1 MNPILAGII
10 GGAGVGMTNIA
21 GQLDEQQKRDQAERL
36 ARDKMAQEQQYHDA
50 LVTIERDKLNQATT
64 PYDALFKMMGQPVP
78 GGLDPNQRVPIAMAD
93 KIIAG
98 LQETQKAQREQ
109 ERALSTGG
117 ALATGLANRYGTGD
131 VVGATGPERPRIDD
145 PVIATLADILKAGGY
160 TPAALPAIE
169 AATKYE
175 ADKRLQEGQQAQ
187 QRAMLARFGFGAP
200 DAPVIAAPG
209 QGPTVGGGLEQGAEG
224 VSVTPASAAPA
235 VPGAPSPNPLA
246 KLVVTPQ
253 MDAKGNLTISTSAPT
268 DPMDMRAIAKYGML
282 HRNLSQPQ
290 AEENYQAVTAE
301 KLNVGTGVQDE
312 AIARGY
318 RSYADAPAPVRLE
331 IKRYVD
337 DKALRVSQQ
346 QGAAGIQ
353 TRAQAERDLPLAQV
367 NLHGGGMVWDRRNS
381 RPADPLN
388 TTLNDA
394 KADPSRYIVIDRD
407 KQMPQLTSIG
417 ESKILIAQFVPLV
430 QGLTTTPGANFGQA
444 ASMWAQNK
452 FGVDNPGVA
461 FDAMRGTVLRMAGA
475 MQGSRVQLSDQDR
488 KAVEGML
495 PTPMDTAQSGMRRL
509 QTVARILDSM
519 EGALLGDT
527 AALNQ
532 ANLLLRQSGGSG
544 TLGGGMTMPGSTAPA
559 GGSADDRAKRKFL
572 GQ

>member
-1 MNPILAGII
+1 
-10 GGAGVGMTNIA
+10 
-21 GQLDEQQKRDQAERL
+21 
-36 ARDKMAQEQQYHDA
+36 MAA
-50 LVTIERDKLNQATT
+50 
-64 PYDALFKMMGQPVP
+64 
-78 GGLDPNQRVPIAMAD
+78 
-93 KIIAG
+93 
-98 LQETQKAQREQ
+98 
-109 ERALSTGG
+109 ST
-117 ALATGLANRYGTGD
+117 
-131 VVGATGPERPRIDD
+131 
-145 PVIATLADILKAGGY
+145 
-160 TPAALPAIE
+160 
-169 AATKYE
+169 
-175 ADKRLQEGQQAQ
+175 
-187 QRAMLARFGFGAP
+187 
-200 DAPVIAAPG
+200 
-209 QGPTVGGGLEQGAEG
+209 EQGAEG

-301 KLNVGTGVQDE
+301 KLNVGTGC
-312 AIARGY
+312 RMR
-318 RSYADAPAPVRLE
+318 RSRAATDPTRTRRYPVRLE

-475 MQGSRVQLSDQDR
+475 MQDSRVQLSDQDR